1 MGNQKHLDT
10 SMPSLDSHSIPSLSI
25 GEASNSND
33 SAIPS
38 CVTVQDS
45 SCTTT
50 TSSSVVVATN
60 SNSGGNDFIG
70 RIHRELQ
77 QATFDKSKLAHSNST
92 ISGPILQHPEE
103 RRHSSE
109 LRILRDA
116 DSKLLQPLDLP
127 RYHNS
132 PTEELFPEAIS
143 KPKTVAQQPTGND
156 KQKIIP
162 QTIKTKEQ
170 SVLVVSMESKGV
182 QVNANG
188 NGNEQPKPRSA
199 TKKGEGLPT
208 ENAKQLIPENEHTTK
223 QESTTNTPLYKVITV
238 SKPKKALK
246 VRREVS
252 ILMNDD
258 QNLGSDKKIPPC
270 QITYSDKA
278 VSVQTLNIHTEQYS
292 PARMN
297 ENNSMQRI
305 KGAQTKTQSDAIQHH
320 AHKDKLV
327 GALECELR

>member
-10 SMPSLDSHSIPSLSI
+10 SMPSLDTHSIPSLSI
-25 GEASNSND
+25 GEVSKSSDD
-33 SAIPS
+33 SAIPL
-38 CVTVQDS
+38 CVAVQDR
-45 SCTTT
+45 SCTITA
-50 TSSSVVVATN
+50 SSVDVASN
-60 SNSGGNDFIG
+60 SNSGGNDFVG

-103 RRHSSE
+103 RRRISE

-143 KPKTVAQQPTGND
+143 KPKIVAQQPTG
-156 KQKIIP
+156 KQKP
-162 QTIKTKEQ
+162 RTIMTKEQ

-188 NGNEQPKPRSA
+188 NGDKQPKPRSA

-208 ENAKQLIPENEHTTK
+208 ENAKQRIPENEHTTE
-223 QESTTNTPLYKVITV
+223 QETTTTPLYKVITV

-252 ILMNDD
+252 ILRDEH
-258 QNLGSDKKIPPC
+258 NLCSDEKILPC
-270 QITYSDKA
+270 QISYSDKA
-278 VSVQTLNIHTEQYS
+278 VSVQTLNTHTEQYS
-292 PARMN
+292 PAKMN
-297 ENNSMQRI
+297 ENNTMQRI
-305 KGAQTKTQSDAIQHH
+305 KAAQTKTQSVALQYH
-320 AHKDKLV
+320 AHEDKLV

>member
-10 SMPSLDSHSIPSLSI
+10 SMPSLDTHSIPSLSI
-25 GEASNSND
+25 GEVSKSSDD
-33 SAIPS
+33 SAIPL
-38 CVTVQDS
+38 CVAVQDR
-45 SCTTT
+45 SCTITA
-50 TSSSVVVATN
+50 SSVDVASN
-60 SNSGGNDFIG
+60 SNSGGNDFVG

-103 RRHSSE
+103 RRRISE
-109 LRILRDA
+109 LRILCDA
-116 DSKLLQPLDLP
+116 DSQLLQPLDLP

-143 KPKTVAQQPTGND
+143 KPKIVAQQPTVS
-156 KQKIIP
+156 IMP

-188 NGNEQPKPRSA
+188 NGDKQPKPRSA

-208 ENAKQLIPENEHTTK
+208 ENAKQRIPENEHTTE
-223 QESTTNTPLYKVITV
+223 QETTANTPLYKVITV

-252 ILMNDD
+252 ILRDEH
-258 QNLGSDKKIPPC
+258 NLCSNEKIPPC
-270 QITYSDKA
+270 QISYSDKA
-278 VSVQTLNIHTEQYS
+278 VSVQTLNAHTEQYS
-292 PARMN
+292 PAKMN
-297 ENNSMQRI
+297 ENNSMERI
-305 KGAQTKTQSDAIQHH
+305 KVAQTPTQTDAIQHH
-320 AHKDKLV
+320 AHEDKLV